1 LIPPWVLVHF
11 SQTLVM
17 VRKRGSPYDPLAVS
31 TAPTLI
37 GAPDA
42 ALPDA
47 AAEAA
52 VLEDAVLVAP
62 VLDPDEDDDE
72 EHAAKSAR
80 PSAVVV
86 HTAAFRNRFRC
97 RLRGESLGT
106 RTPVIASPLSSRRC
120 QGGQALG
127 RVIIRMA
134 PSETEADRT
143 ELRTK
148 ITLERCMY

>member
-1 LIPPWVLVHF
+1 
-11 SQTLVM
+11 M
-17 VRKRGSPYDPLAVS
+17 VRKRGSPYEPLAVS

-52 VLEDAVLVAP
+52 VLEDAVLVDP
-62 VLDPDEDDDE
+62 LPDPDEDDE

-80 PSAVVV
+80 LSAVVA

-134 PSETEADRT
+134 P
-143 ELRTK
+143 
-148 ITLERCMY
+148 

>member
-1 LIPPWVLVHF
+1 
-11 SQTLVM
+11 M

-42 ALPDA
+42 APADA
-47 AAEAA
+47 VAEAA
-52 VLEDAVLVAP
+52 VLVDT
-62 VLDPDEDDDE
+62 VLDPDPDEDE

-80 PSAVVV
+80 LSAVVV

-97 RLRGESLGT
+97 RLRGESLET
-106 RTPVIASPLSSRRC
+106 RTPVIVSPLSSRRG

-127 RVIIRMA
+127 RVIRMG
-134 PSETEADRT
+134 PSETETDRT

-148 ITLERCMY
+148 ITLER

>member
-1 LIPPWVLVHF
+1 
-11 SQTLVM
+11 M

-37 GAPDA
+37 VAPDA

-52 VLEDAVLVAP
+52 VLEDAVL
-62 VLDPDEDDDE
+62 DPDEDE

-80 PSAVVV
+80 LSAVVV

-106 RTPVIASPLSSRRC
+106 RTPVIASPLSSRRG

-127 RVIIRMA
+127 RVIRMG
-134 PSETEADRT
+134 PSETETDRT

>member
-1 LIPPWVLVHF
+1 
-11 SQTLVM
+11 M

-42 ALPDA
+42 APADA
-47 AAEAA
+47 AAEVA
-52 VLEDAVLVAP
+52 VLEDAVLVDP
-62 VLDPDEDDDE
+62 VLDEDE

-97 RLRGESLGT
+97 RLRGESLET
-106 RTPVIASPLSSRRC
+106 RTPVIVSPLSSRRC
-120 QGGQALG
+120 KGGQALG

-134 PSETEADRT
+134 SSETEADRT

-148 ITLERCMY
+148 VTLQRYMY

>member
-1 LIPPWVLVHF
+1 MA
-11 SQTLVM
+11 QTLVM

-42 ALPDA
+42 APADA
-47 AAEAA
+47 VAEAA
-52 VLEDAVLVAP
+52 VLVDT
-62 VLDPDEDDDE
+62 VLDPDPDEDE

-80 PSAVVV
+80 LSAVVV

-97 RLRGESLGT
+97 RLRGESLET
-106 RTPVIASPLSSRRC
+106 RTPVSGSPLSSRRC
-120 QGGQALG
+120 KGGQALR

-134 PSETEADRT
+134 PLGD
-143 ELRTK
+143 
-148 ITLERCMY
+148 